1 MAGPIGDEKQ
11 WRLRQCQFSFP
22 IHRVLCFDARR
33 VSRGAQKLRA
43 KVPTKYTRSGAPP
56 AGSWRGCCPSIV
68 LPSSFAGQ
76 TALWSKC
83 QLSMDETL
91 GKCPDQLKL
100 LLFRCITEQRRKKK
114 GEGEGKLGKSAAG
127 LQQSTDPS

>member
-1 MAGPIGDEKQ
+1 MAVASMPIQFPSPQGAL
-11 WRLRQCQFSFP
+11 LRCPQG
-22 IHRVLCFDARR
+22 
-33 VSRGAQKLRA
+33 VSRGTEA
-43 KVPTKYTRSGAPP
+43 KSQGTDQVHSKRSPP

-100 LLFRCITEQRRKKK
+100 VLFRCITELRRKKK
-114 GEGEGKLGKSAAG
+114 SEGEGKLGKSAAG